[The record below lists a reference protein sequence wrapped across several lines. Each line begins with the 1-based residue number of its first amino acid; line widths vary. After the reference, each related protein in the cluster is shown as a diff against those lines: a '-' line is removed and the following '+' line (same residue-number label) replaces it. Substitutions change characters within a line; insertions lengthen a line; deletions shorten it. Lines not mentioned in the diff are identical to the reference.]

1 MTSRPIS
8 WINRADFGALLERA
22 TAEPNAS
29 AAPSSVSPPPRAIS
43 VAAIPA
49 AAPVPK
55 IPSLSAP
62 SALSRAGVHPSVPPP
77 SLAPHEPF
85 EPSSAVLDAR
95 LHELVQWIE
104 RVTRCRAAFIADD
117 NGLPVVEHHAAEQ
130 AQIAAASSILLMLAS
145 VRSMLQDGGAWMSL
159 KTSSSVLHVVEVD
172 TRWGR
177 FAVGVVCDTALP
189 SDFLS
194 VLNDAVAIAF
204 RADPLTGS
212 DR

>member
-8 WINRADFGALLERA
+8 WIDRADFGALLERA
-22 TAEPNAS
+22 TAEPPARTPS
-29 AAPSSVSPPPRAIS
+29 IAAPPPRAHS
-43 VAAIPA
+43 VPAIPA
-49 AAPVPK
+49 VPAIPRVAAV
-55 IPSLSAP
+55 LSAP
-62 SALSRAGVHPSVPPP
+62 SAPPP

-85 EPSSAVLDAR
+85 EPSSPVLDAR

-104 RVTRCRAAFIADD
+104 RVTRCRVAFIADD

-177 FAVGVVCDTALP
+177 FAVGVVCDLALP